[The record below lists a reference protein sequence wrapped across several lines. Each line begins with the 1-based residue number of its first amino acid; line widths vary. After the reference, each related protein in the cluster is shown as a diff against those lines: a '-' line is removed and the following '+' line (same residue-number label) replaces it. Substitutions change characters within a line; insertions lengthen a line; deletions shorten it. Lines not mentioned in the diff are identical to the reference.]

1 MITLVLTEKPS
12 VARDFARALR
22 VGTRKT
28 GYFEGNDYVI
38 TWAVGHLLELAEPQ
52 DYDPRWSRWRMD
64 SLPILPRQL
73 RYKPIG
79 KNEKQLRV
87 VQKQLIRKDVGNV
100 VIATDAGRE
109 GEVIART
116 ILHSVS
122 DFTFDRAFRFWTS
135 QALTPQVVKETL
147 SHLKPSSDFDRLWH
161 AGQARQFA
169 DWLVGMNLTRA
180 ATLKFGSHKDV
191 FSVGR
196 VQTAVLAL
204 LVDRRRERDRFVP
217 KPYWLLRAVF
227 TNNKGTWQGSWFR
240 KDRNR
245 FEDIESAEQVLA
257 LITGRTGRVSSVKRE
272 KKRQAP
278 PLLFSLT
285 DLQRDANA
293 RFGFSAK
300 QTLDIAQKLYE
311 ERKCLSYPR
320 TDSRVLGTRNVD
332 LARQIIGKLE
342 KVYPELFSRHDPEL
356 VSGANK
362 RVFNDAKLTDHHALI
377 PLAPL
382 PGGAALQEQRIYDLV
397 LKRFAA
403 AFHPDYEYEATEII
417 TEVAGETFRTKGS
430 RPLKPGWKAVYGAE
444 PSSGNARKDDG
455 DEPEEENLPPL
466 ERGDEAAVDEA
477 KLEEKATQPP
487 PEYTEA
493 LLLKDMVNPSRFV
506 SEEELQKIFKGEVG
520 LGTQAT
526 RAQII
531 ETLILRR
538 YVNRDRKHLIATE
551 KGCLLI
557 DQLRR
562 FERAQALA
570 SPEETARWEMEL
582 EKIAQGLGQPEAFIE
597 VIREFVEAGIRELKS
612 TSGRPPSTHRSIGQC
627 PACGGEIIEGR
638 KGFGCKNWRPQSG
651 GCRFV
656 IWKEISGRQ
665 IDAETV
671 RQLLTGETVGPLI
684 FRSENGLDFSASLV
698 LERPQNG
705 EQGSGSWTTRI
716 LKTEESATTGETTR
730 TRAPAPSPLDII
742 GRCPRCGGHVIEG
755 KKGYGCANWRPEDG
769 NCTFVI
775 WKVVAGK
782 TLSRK
787 AVTDLLKKGE
797 TAVLRGFTARSGRK
811 FSARLRLEGE
821 DFRTTFVTG
830 TPSEV
835 VDSKGGAG

>member
-12 VARDFARALR
+12 VAKDFAKALR

-52 DYDPRWSRWRMD
+52 DYDPKWSRWRMD

-73 RYKPIG
+73 RYKPIA
-79 KNEKQLRV
+79 KNEKQLSV
-87 VQKQLIRKDVGNV
+87 VQKQLKRKDVGDV

-122 DFTFDRAFRFWTS
+122 GFTFDRAFRFWTS

-169 DWLVGMNLTRA
+169 DWLVGMNLSRA

-204 LVDRRRERDRFVP
+204 LVYRRQERDRFIP
-217 KPYWLLRAVF
+217 KPYWLVRAVF
-227 TNNKGTWQGSWFR
+227 VNDKGAWQGTWFR
-240 KDRNR
+240 KDQNR

-257 LITGRTGRVSSVKRE
+257 LITGQTGRVNSVKRE
-272 KKRQAP
+272 TKRQAP
-278 PLLFSLT
+278 PPLFSLT

-293 RFGFSAK
+293 KFSLSAK

-320 TDSRVLGTRNVD
+320 TDSRVLGSRNVD
-332 LARQIIGKLE
+332 LAGQIIGKLAE
-342 KVYPELFSRHDPEL
+342 AYPGLFSGYDPRL
-356 VSGANK
+356 LTAANK

-382 PGGAALQEQRIYDLV
+382 PGGATSQEQRIYGLV

-417 TEVAGETFRTKGS
+417 TEVRGETFRTKGS

-444 PSSGNARKDDG
+444 PSSGTSRKDEG
-455 DEPEEENLPPL
+455 DEFEDENLPPL
-466 ERGDEAAVDEA
+466 ERGDEAGVDEA
-477 KLEEKATQPP
+477 RLEEKATQPP

-506 SEEELQKIFKGEVG
+506 SEEELQRIFKGEVG

-562 FERAQALA
+562 FERAKALA

-582 EKIAQGLGQPEAFIE
+582 EKIARGMGQPEAFIA

-612 TSGRPPSTHRSIGQC
+612 TSGRPPTTNRTIGKC

-656 IWKEISGRQ
+656 IWKEVWGRQ

-671 RQLLTGETVGPLI
+671 RQLLTGEPVGPLI
-684 FRSENGLDFSASLV
+684 FRSENGQDFTASLV
-698 LERPQNG
+698 LERHESGDRAP
-705 EQGSGSWTTRI
+705 GSWTTRLLVAEMPMGAGDSI
-716 LKTEESATTGETTR
+716 PSR
-730 TRAPAPSPLDII
+730 TPPPSPLDII
-742 GRCPRCGGHVIEG
+742 GRCPRCGGQVIEG
-755 KKGYGCANWRPEDG
+755 RKGYGCSNWRPEDG
-769 NCTFVI
+769 KCSFVI

-797 TAVLRGFTARSGRK
+797 TATLRGFTARSGRK
-811 FSARLRLEGE
+811 FSAKLRLEGE

-830 TPSEV
+830 TPSE
-835 VDSKGGAG
+835 STER

>member
-12 VARDFARALR
+12 VAKDFARALR
-22 VGTRKT
+22 AGARKD

-52 DYDPRWSRWRMD
+52 DYDPKWSRWRMD
-64 SLPILPRQL
+64 NLPILPEKL
-73 RYKPIG
+73 RYKPIA
-79 KNEKQLRV
+79 KTRKQLKV
-87 VQKQLIRKDVGNV
+87 VQDQLRRKDVGDV

-122 DFTFDRAFRFWTS
+122 DFSFHRASRFWTS

-147 SHLKPSSDFDRLWH
+147 GQLKPSSEFDRLWH

-169 DWLVGMNLTRA
+169 DWLVGMNLSRA

-204 LVDRRRERDRFVP
+204 LVDRRRERERFVP
-217 KPYWLLRAVF
+217 KPYWLLKAVF
-227 TNNKGTWQGSWFR
+227 VNSKGTWRGSWFR
-240 KDRNR
+240 RDQNR
-245 FEDIESAEQVLA
+245 FESHDQAERVLA
-257 LITGRTGRVSSVKRE
+257 LVSGQTGRVTSVKRE
-272 KKRQAP
+272 KKKQPP

-285 DLQRDANA
+285 DLQREANA
-293 RFGFSAK
+293 KFGFSAK

-320 TDSRVLGTRNVD
+320 TDSRVLGSRNVD
-332 LARQIIGKLE
+332 LVQQIIGRLE
-342 KVYPELFSRHDPEL
+342 KVHPGLFSGHDPKL
-356 VSGANK
+356 VSASNK

-382 PGGAALQEQRIYDLV
+382 PDGAAPQEKRIYDLV

-403 AFHPDYEYEATEII
+403 AFHRDHEYEATEII
-417 TEVAGETFRTKGS
+417 TEVSGETFRTRGS
-430 RPLKPGWKAVYGAE
+430 RPLKPGWKAVYASE
-444 PSSGNARKDDG
+444 PPPSAARKDEA
-455 DEPEEENLPPL
+455 DEIEEENLPPL
-466 ERGDEAAVDEA
+466 EKGDEALVNEA
-477 KLEEKATQPP
+477 GLEEKMTQPP
-487 PEYTEA
+487 PEYTES
-493 LLLKDMVNPSRFV
+493 LLLKDMVNPARFV
-506 SEEELQKIFKGEVG
+506 TEEDLQKIFKGEVG

-531 ETLILRR
+531 ETLITRR
-538 YVNRDRKHLIATE
+538 YVNRDRKHLVATE

-562 FERAQALA
+562 LEKARSLA

-582 EKIAQGLGQPEAFIE
+582 EKIAQGMGRPEAFVE
-597 VIREFVEAGIRELKS
+597 VIREFVEAGIREFKS
-612 TSGRPPSTHRSIGQC
+612 TSGRPPSSNRTIGQC
-627 PACGGEIIEGR
+627 PGCGGEIIEGR

-656 IWKEISGRQ
+656 IWKEISGRS
-665 IDAETV
+665 IDVEMV
-671 RQLLTGETVGPLI
+671 RQLLTREPVGPLV
-684 FRSENGLDFSASLV
+684 FRSTDGGDFTASLV
-698 LERPQNG
+698 LERQEGG
-705 EQGSGSWTTRI
+705 EEGPVSWTTR
-716 LKTEESATTGETTR
+716 LLSADKPSKGEGSSQGR
-730 TRAPAPSPLDII
+730 TRPPSPLDVI
-742 GRCPRCGGHVIEG
+742 GRCPRCGGQVIEG

-769 NCTFVI
+769 KCSFVI
-775 WKVVAGK
+775 WKVIAGK

-797 TAVLRGFTARSGRK
+797 TAVLRGFISKSGKK
-811 FSARLRLEGE
+811 FPAKLRLEGA
-821 DFRTTFVTG
+821 DFRTTFVMG
-830 TPSEV
+830 SPSESR
-835 VDSKGGAG
+835 DR